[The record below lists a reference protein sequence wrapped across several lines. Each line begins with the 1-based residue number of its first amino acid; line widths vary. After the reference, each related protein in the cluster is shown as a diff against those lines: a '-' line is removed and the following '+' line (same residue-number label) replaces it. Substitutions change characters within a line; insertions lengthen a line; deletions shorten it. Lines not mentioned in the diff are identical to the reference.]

1 MTNCTS
7 YDMRETLALGIL
19 SLARKNVYFFHRS
32 LHSEPLQCV
41 WKMDAQTG
49 LNDKWDKKCLY
60 VSEEYCICLVK

>member
-41 WKMDAQTG
+41 WKMDAQTR
-49 LNDKWDKKCLY
+49 LNDKW
-60 VSEEYCICLVK
+60 E